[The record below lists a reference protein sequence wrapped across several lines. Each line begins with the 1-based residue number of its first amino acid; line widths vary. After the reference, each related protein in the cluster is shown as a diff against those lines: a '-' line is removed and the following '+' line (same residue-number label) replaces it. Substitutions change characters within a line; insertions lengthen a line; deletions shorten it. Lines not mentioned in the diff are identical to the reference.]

1 MKIRTAHILPHQNSA
16 TRIVSIVVA
25 DGIAILLGYRS
36 VAQLQNARRMTRR
49 YTRAVLFFLI
59 GLFYL
64 ANVVFNFN
72 IQMQEV
78 EWFKFKLVM
87 IVQSHMSSLLISVF
101 GIVFYVVHLRSLKQC
116 RSLLRQLCWQMAAGA
131 AGTSRAL
138 GETGRA
144 QEARGTRAEP
154 FVGSCTSAQRTAMAV
169 DRARDEWTRRWRR
182 RDGRERDSR
191 VERELEQ
198 ANIGSSSPRRII

>member
-1 MKIRTAHILPHQNSA
+1 MLGACVSTAAAWASSSCLRRLQSLH
-16 TRIVSIVVA
+16 
-25 DGIAILLGYRS
+25 LL
-36 VAQLQNARRMTRR
+36 LTRR
-49 YTRAVLFFLI
+49 WTQTEAPCSPCTR
-59 GLFYL
+59 
-64 ANVVFNFN
+64 
-72 IQMQEV
+72 
-78 EWFKFKLVM
+78 
-87 IVQSHMSSLLISVF
+87 SS
-101 GIVFYVVHLRSLKQC
+101 GGYAGRWRRHRSPC
-116 RSLLRQLCWQMAAGA
+116 SRSLLRRLCWQMAAGA